1 MSGLSKRRV
10 YVMDCGNVVK
20 IGVSGNVEL
29 RKNQIPFKVRQY
41 YCTEPIKNAFE
52 IEKMLHKKF
61 STFKAQNVNGNE
73 YFNIS
78 FKCASDALR
87 KCTDADFAA
96 TIDAENREKHIADI
110 VKTLSQLDSE
120 SLLLISAGARLLAAR
135 QDMDKEI
142 ADQSRQLQEA

>member
-1 MSGLSKRRV
+1 
-10 YVMDCGNVVK
+10 MDCGNVVK

-61 STFKAQNVNGNE
+61 YAFKAHDINGNE
-73 YFNIS
+73 YFDIS

-87 KCTDADFAA
+87 KCTDADFVAA
-96 TIDAENREKHIADI
+96 VDAENREKHIADT
-110 VKTLSQLDSE
+110 VKALSQLDNK
-120 SLLLISAGARLLAAR
+120 SLLLISTGARLLAAR
-135 QDMDKEI
+135 QDMDKEV
-142 ADQSRQLQEA
+142 ADGERQLQEA